1 MWASDVHGL
10 VSYVSLQPHYNL
22 VHRAEFEREM
32 ADLVTKYAIGVIPYS
47 PLAGGYLTGKY
58 RPDQPLPD
66 SARAGRIRERYL
78 GDTDSSGRYAA
89 LLDGMAE
96 IGQTHGQGIAQVAL
110 AWLLSNPLV
119 TAPIIGANS
128 VEQLQD
134 SLAAI
139 GFRLSE
145 AEVEVLNELSDWRGT

>member
-1 MWASDVHGL
+1 
-10 VSYVSLQPHYNL
+10 
-22 VHRAEFEREM
+22 
-32 ADLVTKYAIGVIPYS
+32 
-47 PLAGGYLTGKY
+47 
-58 RPDQPLPD
+58 
-66 SARAGRIRERYL
+66 
-78 GDTDSSGRYAA
+78 
-89 LLDGMAE
+89 MAE